1 MAAPRQISKSWQQ
14 QWQRLGWTGFSTAT
28 SGLLSSTTCK
38 SHWWYQSCFTDV
50 KHRLCSPTWRRGYR
64 HSRASAWGGCYAS
77 CTGPMTIRLK
87 NGCHTHR
94 TSGTPT
100 CKQCTLVMSGHL
112 IQREFVED
120 CSFLGGRWALQ
131 WPEQELPYK
140 CKGMDCL
147 CKELLAFVQD
157 RHEWQVNSEATSIHM
172 LPLTGTSQGTK
183 ENSSIARGLKT
194 IIPRTIT
201 QSNIISRTISPA
213 EVIQKSGKFFKI

>member
-1 MAAPRQISKSWQQ
+1 MK
-14 QWQRLGWTGFSTAT
+14 TV
-28 SGLLSSTTCK
+28 LS
-38 SHWWYQSCFTDV
+38 
-50 KHRLCSPTWRRGYR
+50 LE
-64 HSRASAWGGCYAS
+64 GG
-77 CTGPMTIRLK
+77 G
-87 NGCHTHR
+87 
-94 TSGTPT
+94 
-100 CKQCTLVMSGHL
+100 
-112 IQREFVED
+112 
-120 CSFLGGRWALQ
+120 
-131 WPEQELPYK
+131 PEQELAYE